1 MADSAS
7 VAGGRQMFIAQKC
20 RDLLTNPLFVQQIAV
35 LVFLGNGNGVIDF
48 PEFCKFYLPLGSDQ
62 PWMPCRF
69 DGRMDRHFAF
79 RPLSPRR
86 HLRKNGGEVFQL
98 SDMYRGIRNVSVR
111 RRVSGADA

>member
-1 MADSAS
+1 
-7 VAGGRQMFIAQKC
+7 MFIAQKC